1 MFFHILHH
9 NFFYCFVVLSTHLL
23 DMLATNIGSHDDNSI
38 FKVHSTT
45 LSVGQTAVIQNLQQ
59 DVEHVR
65 MGFFHFIQK
74 NHAVRFAADLFG
86 QVTAL
91 FVANIAGRSTD

>member
-1 MFFHILHH
+1 
-9 NFFYCFVVLSTHLL
+9 
-23 DMLATNIGSHDDNSI
+23 MLAADVGSHDNNGI
-38 FKVHSTT
+38 FKVYGTA
-45 LSVGQTAVIQNLQQ
+45 LSVGQAAVIQYLQQ
-59 DVEHVR
+59 DVEYVR

-91 FVANIAGRSTD
+91 FVANIAGRRTD